1 MTEEVSEIELQA
13 YIDGELDTP
22 RRIAVEA
29 YLESHPEMAARV
41 MRDMRLRDEIRLFVS
56 DSEEPAPARTE
67 AAMWRLSV
75 RWRLRRAAPVMR
87 NMAAAMAL
95 LVLGWLA
102 HDYAASGDQ
111 QRGYTIAQLSTLI
124 DEAAEAHLAAL
135 MELAS
140 AHPYILD
147 EPQVLAE
154 KVLIS
159 EEGLAPPFP
168 SLDALLDVVGS
179 ELVPW
184 DGGIAVQVIY
194 RDPGGHAVTLF
205 AARVEPSENLPP
217 TATSLDGLTLVHWQD
232 GPYAF
237 ALSGDLPATDLMGLA
252 RGAGR
257 PDRS

>member
-1 MTEEVSEIELQA
+1 MIEEISEIELQA
-13 YIDGELDTP
+13 YIDGELETA

-29 YLESHPEMAARV
+29 YLEAHPEMAARV

-56 DSEEPAPARTE
+56 ESDDQVPARTE
-67 AAMWRLSV
+67 AVMRRLSA
-75 RWRLRRAAPVMR
+75 RYRLRAAVPILR
-87 NMAAAMAL
+87 NMAAAVAL
-95 LVLGWLA
+95 LVLGWFA
-102 HDYAASGDQ
+102 HDYAVPGDQ
-111 QRGYTIAQLSTLI
+111 QRAYTIAQISTLI

-135 MELAS
+135 TELAS

-159 EEGLAPPFP
+159 EEGVMPSFP
-168 SLDALLDVVGS
+168 SLDALLDIVGS